1 MPIDIDA
8 AFAALSLADKVR
20 LLAGADN
27 WHTHQLPGVP
37 PMRCSDGPAGVR
49 GTSWNGPASASFPC
63 GTALGATWDPALVH
77 EVGEALG
84 REAHSKGANVLLAP
98 TVNLH
103 RTPIGGRNFECMSE
117 DPVLTAHIAKEYV
130 LGVQSAGVAACIK
143 HLVGND
149 TEHERMTISSDID
162 DRTLREVYLVPFEVA
177 CRAVDEG
184 GAGVWSMMTA
194 YNRLNGTFCS
204 EHTELLDGI
213 VRGEWGWQGAVISDW
228 FGTHSAAPSLRA
240 GLDLEMPGPA
250 RERGEAL
257 LAAVHAGEVDEANV
271 DRSVRRLLTL
281 FDRTRVGDT
290 PTDEVVDDS
299 PATRDV
305 IRRAAI
311 AGSVLLRNNGVL
323 PLQVGHV
330 ALIGPNSRRG
340 QVQGGGSARVRANRP
355 VALLD
360 ALTARGLEVG
370 HAEGC
375 SIAKRLPVVRG
386 NFETR
391 YAADGT
397 TATEPTQQLQFLW
410 MDDPAPG
417 ISREQ
422 FTATITGTFVPDV
435 SGDWTFGV
443 TVVGP
448 AVLTVNGHTVVD
460 LSVPQVGG
468 SYFGNGSP
476 EVRGT
481 IELAEGE
488 PAEVRVECGLV
499 DRAMLRG
506 LMVGACG
513 PVTGDPVEAAVALA
527 ADSEVA
533 VVVVGTDADW
543 ETEGEDRASM
553 DLPGRQDELVQRVA
567 AANPN
572 TVVVVNAGSPVTMPW
587 FDHVAAV
594 LLVWFP
600 GEEIGNAVA
609 DMLTGVAE
617 PGGRLPVTIPLAL
630 EDTPAFAH
638 YPGRD
643 GHAVYAE
650 GPFIGYRWYQR
661 EQRAVRA
668 AFGSGMGYT
677 TWQLGSPSLD
687 GSVTDGVTVRVPV
700 TNTGQRDGSH
710 VVQVYVQPPD
720 GDPMRPPR
728 TLQAFA
734 KVTASPGDTSEA
746 VMWLPERA
754 FSVWSVEHHDWIT
767 PPGTYTLW
775 VGSSSDDL
783 QSAGTVQV

>member
-8 AFAALSLADKVR
+8 VVAALNLDDKVR

-27 WHTHQLPGVP
+27 WHTHALPGVP
-37 PMRCSDGPAGVR
+37 AMRCSDGPAGVR
-49 GTSWNGPASASFPC
+49 GTSWTGPASASFPC
-63 GTALGATWDPALVH
+63 GTALGATWDPALVR
-77 EVGEALG
+77 EVGVALG

-117 DPVLTAHIAKEYV
+117 DPVLTAHIAREYV
-130 LGVQSAGVAACIK
+130 LGVQSTGVAACIK

-162 DRTLREVYLVPFEVA
+162 ERTLREVYLLPFEVA
-177 CRAVDEG
+177 CRPVDDG
-184 GAGVWSMMTA
+184 GAGVWSMMAA

-204 EHTELLDGI
+204 EHAELLDEI
-213 VRGEWGWQGAVISDW
+213 VRGEWGWQGALISDW
-228 FGTHSAAPSLRA
+228 FGTHSAASSLRA

-250 RERGEAL
+250 RERGDAL
-257 LAAVHAGEVDEANV
+257 LAAVLSGEVDGAYV

-281 FDRTRVGDT
+281 FRRTGVGET
-290 PTDEVVDDS
+290 PTDEVTDDS
-299 PATRDV
+299 PDTREV

-311 AGSVLLRNNGVL
+311 AGSVLLRNDDAL
-323 PLQVGHV
+323 PLPDGRV

-360 ALTARGLEVG
+360 ALTASGLAVR

-375 SIAKRLPVVRG
+375 SIAKRLPTLRG
-386 NFETR
+386 EFEVHYR
-391 YAADGT
+391 SGDT
-397 TATEPTQQLQFLW
+397 TATAPARQLQFLW

-417 ISREQ
+417 IRREQ
-422 FTATITGTFVPDV
+422 FTATIAGTFVPDV
-435 SGDWTFGV
+435 SGEWAFGL

-460 LSVPQVGG
+460 LSEPQVGG

-488 PAEVRVECGLV
+488 PAVVHIECGSL
-499 DRAMLRG
+499 DQAMLRG
-506 LMVGACG
+506 LTVGGRG
-513 PVTGDPVEAAVALA
+513 PATGDPIEAAVALA

-543 ETEGEDRASM
+543 ETEGEDRVSM
-553 DLPGRQDELVQRVA
+553 DLPGRQNELVQRVA
-567 AANPN
+567 AANSN

-587 FDHVAAV
+587 FDQVAAV

-609 DMLTGVAE
+609 DMLTGAAE
-617 PGGRLPVTIPLAL
+617 PGGRLPMTIPLAL

-677 TWQLGSPSLD
+677 TWQLGSPSLE
-687 GSVTDGVTVRVPV
+687 GSMTDGVTVRVPV
-700 TNTGQRDGSH
+700 TNTGERDGSQL
-710 VVQVYVQPPD
+710 VQVYVQPPD
-720 GDPMRPPR
+720 GDHMRPLR
-728 TLQAFA
+728 TLQGFA
-734 KVTASPGDTSEA
+734 KVVATPGATEEA
-746 VMWLPERA
+746 VVWLPERA
-754 FSVWSVEHHDWIT
+754 FSVWSVDRHDWT
-767 PPGTYTLW
+767 VPPGLYTVW

-783 QSAGTVQV
+783 QSAGTVRV